1 MASAFTGWLMK
12 KNSLELRF
20 PIYKTQHLTDWVVEN
35 LNGINGKEHVKKLA
49 HSELKIVVI
58 LGLS

>member
-1 MASAFTGWLMK
+1 MASAFTGWMMK

-20 PIYKTQHLTDWVVEN
+20 PIYKTLTASNWVVEN
-35 LNGINGKEHVKKLA
+35 LNGLSGKEHVKKLA